1 MSVVSEQSTLVWK
14 NSAQTMQPYLV
25 VALPEQALL
34 SGMVRVQIQVA
45 TRKQE
50 GSFYLPFT
58 SDVGLLIL
66 YIKKQWNKAYQ
77 PENTSLLRVQFLSM
91 ATGQRS
97 RSSLNYS
104 WILPVGKC
112 TLCLRI
118 DKSFQ
123 KCKTKVARK
132 MIAQYFSYKN
142 NLELEYFENHRC
154 S

>member
-34 SGMVRVQIQVA
+34 SGMVRVQVQLA

-66 YIKKQWNKAYQ
+66 YIKNSGIRPTNPKIH
-77 PENTSLLRVQFLSM
+77 PF
-91 ATGQRS
+91 
-97 RSSLNYS
+97 
-104 WILPVGKC
+104 
-112 TLCLRI
+112 
-118 DKSFQ
+118 
-123 KCKTKVARK
+123 
-132 MIAQYFSYKN
+132 
-142 NLELEYFENHRC
+142 
-154 S
+154 

>member
-25 VALPEQALL
+25 VELPEQALL
-34 SGMVRVQIQVA
+34 SGMVRVQVQLA

-91 ATGQRS
+91 ATGQRY
-97 RSSLNYS
+97 RSCLNYS
-104 WILPVGKC
+104 
-112 TLCLRI
+112 
-118 DKSFQ
+118 
-123 KCKTKVARK
+123 
-132 MIAQYFSYKN
+132 
-142 NLELEYFENHRC
+142 
-154 S
+154 